1 MENKVQEPQGI
12 PFFSI
17 KTGETHYGKLEAT
30 ISAYINSSNMGIN
43 ASRGQ
48 DYGWRLAP
56 EWVQKVRDFKRDA
69 TKMSI
74 LTAKNQGQKP
84 TTVQILYYMY
94 GEQLA
99 RYFESMEDQE
109 NPFEDQYNDA
119 ISGRA
124 PITADTIAVP
134 KALEDFREAED
145 EDEDAADLIDEVMTE
160 DEDEA
165 APAPEQPKTTG
176 VDPAKPGADKSVE
189 TKTEPKKAD
198 TKSTQKKQ

>member
-1 MENKVQEPQGI
+1 
-12 PFFSI
+12 
-17 KTGETHYGKLEAT
+17 
-30 ISAYINSSNMGIN
+30 
-43 ASRGQ
+43 
-48 DYGWRLAP
+48 
-56 EWVQKVRDFKRDA
+56 
-69 TKMSI
+69 
-74 LTAKNQGQKP
+74 
-84 TTVQILYYMY
+84 MY

-99 RYFESMEDQE
+99 RFFESMEEHE
-109 NPFEDQYNDA
+109 NPYEEQYNDA

-134 KALEDFREAED
+134 KALEDFREVED
-145 EDEDAADLIDEVMTE
+145 DEEDAADLIDEVMTE

>member
-1 MENKVQEPQGI
+1 MDTKVQEPKGI

-17 KTGETHYGKLEAT
+17 RTGETHYGKLEAT

-94 GEQLA
+94 GEELA
-99 RYFESMEDQE
+99 RYYESMEEHE
-109 NPFEDQYNDA
+109 NPYEEQYNAA

-134 KALEDFREAED
+134 KALEDFRETEED
-145 EDEDAADLIDEVMTE
+145 SDDAADLIDEVMTE
-160 DEDEA
+160 DEDEV
-165 APAPEQPKTTG
+165 APAPEQPKK
-176 VDPAKPGADKSVE
+176 PAEKKA
-189 TKTEPKKAD
+189 EPKAP
-198 TKSTQKKQ
+198 QKKQ

>member
-1 MENKVQEPQGI
+1 MDNKTVEAPKGI

-17 KTGETHYGKLEAT
+17 RTGETHYGKLEAT
-30 ISAYINSSNMGIN
+30 ISAYINSSDIGIN

-56 EWVQKVRDFKRDA
+56 EWVQKVRDFKRDS

-74 LTAKNQGQKP
+74 LTTKLQGQKP
-84 TTVQILYYMY
+84 TTVQILYYLY
-94 GEQLA
+94 GEELA

-109 NPFEDQYNDA
+109 NPYEQQYLDA

-124 PITADTIAVP
+124 PVTAEAIAIP
-134 KALEDFREAED
+134 KALEDFRAN
-145 EDEDAADLIDEVMTE
+145 EDEDAGDLIDEVMTE

-165 APAPEQPKTTG
+165 APAPEQPKKEET
-176 VDPAKPGADKSVE
+176 PKPTEKKTE
-189 TKTEPKKAD
+189 TKN
-198 TKSTQKKQ
+198 SQKKQ

>member
-1 MENKVQEPQGI
+1 MDTKVQEPQGI

-119 ISGRA
+119 ISGRV
-124 PITADTIAVP
+124 PITADAIAVP
-134 KALEDFREAED
+134 KALEDFREAEE

-165 APAPEQPKTTG
+165 APAPEQPKK
-176 VDPAKPGADKSVE
+176 PAE
-189 TKTEPKKAD
+189 KKAD
-198 TKSTQKKQ
+198 AKATQKKQ